1 METPNAAVN
10 HHRTV
15 PYRIRIGCR
24 WAKYQVP
31 SYSTIRRGKST
42 SKWSRKKRK
51 AITPIIS
58 GARLVAQCSAV
69 SIHIW
74 RLLLL
79 LISCNDVCSCISGR
93 GGANTAESVTRVHN
107 NCICVR
113 LRRAYLV
120 VGAAA
125 STKATR
131 DDSRPCLC
139 LSALNSY
146 WLPKQQQRSSSSTSF
161 SFHFFVCT
169 QMKKEGRK

>member
-1 METPNAAVN
+1 MRPRTCTASNGDAECSSEPPPY
-10 HHRTV
+10 RTV
-15 PYRIRIGCR
+15 
-24 WAKYQVP
+24 
-31 SYSTIRRGKST
+31 SYSYWMSVSQVSSSVLFDYSSWKIVFEM
-42 SKWSRKKRK
+42 RKKRK

-58 GARLVAQCSAV
+58 GARLEAQCSAV

-93 GGANTAESVTRVHN
+93 GGANTSESVTRVHN

-146 WLPKQQQRSSSSTSF
+146 
-161 SFHFFVCT
+161 
-169 QMKKEGRK
+169 